1 MQGISKQ
8 EYRQA
13 RRLLRDN
20 GKAAIGWMTPKQAKV
35 MDALTFGQGNDRL
48 AERAD
53 IVAYCKRDGLYCN
66 PRMTA

>member
-20 GKAAIGWMTPKQAKV
+20 GKAAIGWMTPKATLNK
-35 MDALTFGQGNDRL
+35 LS
-48 AERAD
+48 
-53 IVAYCKRDGLYCN
+53 
-66 PRMTA
+66 

>member
-20 GKAAIGWMTPKQAKV
+20 GKAAIGWMRPKHAEV
-35 MDALTFGQGNDRL
+35 MGVVSEFG
-48 AERAD
+48 
-53 IVAYCKRDGLYCN
+53 K
-66 PRMTA
+66 

>member
-20 GKAAIGWMTPKQAKV
+20 GKAAIRWMSPKQAEV
-35 MDALTFGQGNDRL
+35 MDVLTFGQGKDRL
-48 AERAD
+48 AERAE
-53 IVAYCKRDGLYCN
+53 IVAYCKCDGLYCN

>member
-20 GKAAIGWMTPKQAKV
+20 GKAAIGWMTPKHAEV
-35 MDALTFGQGNDRL
+35 MDALTFGQGKDRL
-48 AERAD
+48 AERTD

>member
-20 GKAAIGWMTPKQAKV
+20 GKAAIGWMTPKRGPLVFSA
-35 MDALTFGQGNDRL
+35 
-48 AERAD
+48 
-53 IVAYCKRDGLYCN
+53 ISDG
-66 PRMTA
+66 TQS

>member
-20 GKAAIGWMTPKQAKV
+20 GKGAIRWMSPKQAEV
-35 MDALTFGQGNDRL
+35 MDVLTFGQGKDRL
-48 AERAD
+48 AERAE

>member
-20 GKAAIGWMTPKQAKV
+20 GKAAIGWMTPVQTD
-35 MDALTFGQGNDRL
+35 MIDEDQDAEETLIALPDGVGAGQMAL
-48 AERAD
+48 F
-53 IVAYCKRDGLYCN
+53 
-66 PRMTA
+66 